1 MMKQEK
7 VEAIRANEEIGV
19 KLMNAW
25 EEKIYDREDGR
36 QEGLK
41 EGIEK
46 GFSDAQEQLILKMK
60 RKLSDEEIADL
71 TDIPLEKVK
80 AISSK

>member
-1 MMKQEK
+1 MKQEK
-7 VEAIRANEEIGV
+7 VEAIRVNEEIGV

-36 QEGLK
+36 QEG
-41 EGIEK
+41 
-46 GFSDAQEQLILKMK
+46 FAAAQEQLILKMK